1 MTIFILKNFDVS
13 KNFTIAFWTRGF
25 SQKKFEMMDITD
37 GENLFRLS
45 SLNTGSLLVNFPNAN
60 DLTISSTVDWL
71 NDYTHVII
79 SKNGGFLDFIINGEF
94 VGRTGVG
101 DKFGTMSISDIY
113 CGTTKLNS
121 QLFYSSSF
129 KVMQYAVL
137 PPYLNNQTSAIADP
151 IIAKLKGNLI

>member
-1 MTIFILKNFDVS
+1 LT
-13 KNFTIAFWTRGF
+13 
-25 SQKKFEMMDITD
+25 
-37 GENLFRLS
+37 
-45 SLNTGSLLVNFPNAN
+45 SLNTGALLVNFPNADN
-60 DLTISSTVDWL
+60 LTISSTVDWL

-79 SKNGGFLDFIINGEF
+79 SKNGGFLDFIINGEL

-113 CGTTKLNS
+113 CGTTKSDS

>member
-1 MTIFILKNFDVS
+1 MIILK
-13 KNFTIAFWTRGF
+13 
-25 SQKKFEMMDITD
+25 
-37 GENLFRLS
+37 L
-45 SLNTGSLLVNFPNAN
+45 
-60 DLTISSTVDWL
+60 
-71 NDYTHVII
+71 Y

-129 KVMQYAVL
+129 KVIQYAVL
-137 PPYLNNQTSAIADP
+137 PYFSDQTSVIADP